1 MAWVTQGACAG
12 HSAAPHASNQE
23 LSNKGGSAPPP
34 PQHQLGAWKPLRD
47 QQGRLLLGRAASRSS
62 VPGLGAS
69 ANKLPFGKH
78 MPVGQTC
85 VYTGRRTGR
94 TKL

>member
-69 ANKLPFGKH
+69 ANKLPFNKH

-85 VYTGRRTGR
+85 VYTGRRTWR
-94 TKL
+94 TKQ

>member
-23 LSNKGGSAPPP
+23 LSNKGNLLLLPPP
-34 PQHQLGAWKPLRD
+34 ASAGGLETPEGPARASASV
-47 QQGRLLLGRAASRSS
+47 GRAASRSS

-69 ANKLPFGKH
+69 ANKLPFNKH
-78 MPVGQTC
+78 MP
-85 VYTGRRTGR
+85 
-94 TKL
+94 L